1 MRLDPRLFGTLTM
14 AGRGATRV
22 HLRGGRG
29 LTAAWLVLLVAVL
42 GAVGYTVWML
52 VGTTQSARN
61 QAARALADFAASCQA
76 ATGTE
81 SADEAIGVLSFP
93 DQSEASWPI
102 MPGITSDDLS
112 SGVGWYPQTARP
124 GEIGNMVLTGYRITN
139 GAPFAD
145 LLELPV
151 GDRVQVVTCD
161 TVYTYVILVA
171 PADLTVQA
179 TDDWVLDA
187 VPGEPGR
194 RPTGR
199 MITLVTSQDL
209 LPSSDRSVGF
219 GSLQSTR
226 PR

>member
-1 MRLDPRLFGTLTM
+1 M
-14 AGRGATRV
+14 AGTGATRV
-22 HLRGGRG
+22 HRGGGRG
-29 LTAAWLVLLVAVL
+29 LTAAWAVLLVAVL
-42 GAVGYTVWML
+42 GVVGYTVWML

-61 QAARALADFAASCQA
+61 QAERKLADFAASCQVTA
-76 ATGTE
+76 STE
-81 SADEAIGVLSFP
+81 SADEVIGVLSFP
-93 DQSEASWPI
+93 DRSDANWPI
-102 MPGITSDDLS
+102 MPGITPDDLS

-145 LLELPV
+145 LLEFSV

-161 TVYTYVILVA
+161 TVYTYLIKVA
-171 PADLTVQA
+171 PRDLTVQA

-209 LPSSDRSVGF
+209 LPTSDRSVGF
-219 GSLQSTR
+219 GLLQSTQ

>member
-1 MRLDPRLFGTLTM
+1 MHRK
-14 AGRGATRV
+14 
-22 HLRGGRG
+22 GGRG
-29 LTAAWLVLLVAVL
+29 LMVAWLGLLVVVL
-42 GAVGYTVWML
+42 VAGGYALWML

-61 QAARALADFAASCQA
+61 QAARAVANFEASCQTTA
-76 ATGTE
+76 GDEATGG
-81 SADEAIGVLSFP
+81 AIGVLSFP
-93 DQSEASWPI
+93 DLSDATWPI
-102 MPGITSDDLS
+102 MPGVTPDDLS

-124 GEIGNMVLTGYRITN
+124 GEIGNMVLTGYRLTN

-145 LLELPV
+145 LLELSV
-151 GDRVQVVTCD
+151 GDRVRVVSCE
-161 TVYTYVILVA
+161 TVFTYVIEVA
-171 PADLTVQA
+171 PRDLTVQA

-209 LPSSDRSVGF
+209 LPTSDRSVGF
-219 GSLQSTR
+219 GSLHSTQ